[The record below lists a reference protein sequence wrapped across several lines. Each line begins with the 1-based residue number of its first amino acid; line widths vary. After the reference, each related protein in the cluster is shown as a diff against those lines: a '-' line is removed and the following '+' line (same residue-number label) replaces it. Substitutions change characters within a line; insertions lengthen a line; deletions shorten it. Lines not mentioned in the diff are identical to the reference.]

1 MLHYKLANSD
11 CIQRAIKNIDWEK
24 AFLNADVNK
33 KVFLFSET
41 ILNIIRNFIPHEVV
55 TCDDRDPPWMTRL
68 IKKAIKDKNLFY
80 QRFVENTD
88 FTNNNSN
95 VERFCSFQN
104 NLTIAVETAKQQ
116 YFAKIAKKLS
126 VRNSSVIPTD
136 FKLFTDKSLSNITF
150 IENDIGRIISS
161 LDPNKGLDHDMMSIR
176 MLKICDDSI
185 NKPLRLIFRACLEHG
200 MFPQNWKKA
209 NVIPIHLKK
218 TTSNQ

>member
-24 AFLNADVNK
+24 AFVNADVNK

-41 ILNIIRNFIPHEVV
+41 VLNIIRNFIPHEVV

-95 VERFCSFQN
+95 LERFCSFQN
-104 NLTIAVETAKQQ
+104 NLTIVVETVKQQ

-209 NVIPIHLKK
+209 NVIPIH
-218 TTSNQ
+218 

>member
-1 MLHYKLANSD
+1 MG
-11 CIQRAIKNIDWEK
+11 K

-41 ILNIIRNFIPHEVV
+41 VLNIIRNFIPHEVV

-95 VERFCSFQN
+95 LERFCLFQN
-104 NLTIAVETAKQQ
+104 NLTIAVETVKQQ

-161 LDPNKGLDHDMMSIR
+161 LDPNKGLDQDMMSIR
-176 MLKICDDSI
+176 ILKICDDSI

-209 NVIPIHLKK
+209 NVIPIH
-218 TTSNQ
+218 